1 MRRGFSATATATL
14 VLGLLL
20 GQSLPGE
27 ARTPRPPRPPAVPVV
42 VPDALT
48 APPLIRAADAKIPVA
63 LREAKIEVESH
74 GSLART
80 MLLLTLHNPNDRL
93 LEGHLEFPLQ
103 PGQQVSAF
111 ALDIDGVLRD
121 AVPVPKQKAQQV
133 FESIERR
140 NVDPGLLEQ
149 TAGNHFR
156 LRVYPIPARG
166 TRQVR
171 LVIDEALR
179 RDGDAWR
186 LDVPVHLLDEADGA
200 SLSIQSAG
208 LGAAPTQ
215 SGRFET
221 LRFER
226 RRGAYVARHDVL
238 RERVAGGRTRP
249 ASTLALRLPASA
261 DAQAYVQSF
270 DGERFALIDIPLPET
285 SSAVAKRRVPSSVGL
300 LWDAS
305 ASARHRDRQGEFA
318 LLDRYFAAMG
328 DGEVRLRVLRDVGE
342 DGGRFAIRNGD
353 WSALRKALETL
364 VHDGASDLAD
374 WTPEQGV
381 GEYLLVSDGLHNYGD
396 RAFPQLD
403 GHQALYALASSGAEV
418 DETRLSALAHA
429 RGGRLVR
436 WQGRDGLDAATDALL
451 GQGRRVVA
459 LESEGID
466 DLLPQA
472 WNVDDGLLRV
482 SGRLTEPT
490 ARVRVLMHDRGQ
502 IRKIEASVP
511 VDAPTSTQVAALWAS
526 WQVAAKA
533 AEPERHRGAITR
545 LGQRFG
551 IVTPGTSLLVLESP
565 EDYVRYDIPAPPA
578 LREQV
583 AVLQRNRDRTR
594 EQSRSERLEIVAT
607 RFAERVEWWNKTFPK
622 APPQKPKG
630 DRRGEVAGYVAA
642 DAAAPVM
649 SAPPPPPSAPLSEV
663 AAEELA
669 RAREAAMARR
679 SAEQRAATEGP
690 AGQTQEADLDRI
702 NVTGSRNIRR
712 AELETSS
719 PVHVLS
725 REEIAQSADRP
736 VMDALGGLTHSNTGQ
751 GVAIRLQAWAPD
763 SPYARRLRDAKA
775 EDLYALYLDE
785 KDSHADSTAFY
796 LDVADLLLK
805 KDRRA
810 EALRVLSNLA
820 EMKLENRHV
829 LRVLGYR
836 LMQAGDWAHAV
847 AVLREV
853 LRLADEEPQSHR
865 DLGLALAGAGQRQE
879 AIQRLYD
886 VAARPWDERF
896 SEVEL
901 VALNEMNEIIATS
914 PTPLDTAFID
924 RRLLKNMPLD
934 LRVVLAWDSDNSDM
948 DLWVTDP
955 NGEKCYYGNRN
966 TFQGGLLSDDFT
978 GGYGPEEFV
987 LKDAKPGKYK
997 VEANFFGDRQ
1007 QIVTGATTLNL
1018 RLSSGWGS
1026 PRRKDETVT
1035 LRLSGRSETVFVGE
1049 FEVK

>member
-1 MRRGFSATATATL
+1 MRRGFTATATATL
-14 VLGLLL
+14 MLGLLL

-27 ARTPRPPRPPAVPVV
+27 ARTPRPPRPPAVPVI

-48 APPLIRAADAKIPVA
+48 APPLIRAPEAKIPVA
-63 LREAKIEVESH
+63 LREAKIEVETH

-80 MLLLTLHNPNDRL
+80 TLLLTLHNPNDRL
-93 LEGHLEFPLQ
+93 LEGNLEFPLQ

-171 LVIDEALR
+171 LVIDEAMR
-179 RDGDAWR
+179 RDGEAWR

-200 SLSIQSAG
+200 ALSIQAEG
-208 LGAAPTQ
+208 LRAAPTQ
-215 SGRFET
+215 SGRFDT

-226 RRGAYVARHDVL
+226 RRGTFIARHDIL
-238 RERVAGGRTRP
+238 RERVVGGSARP
-249 ASTLALRLPASA
+249 ASTLSLRLPASA
-261 DAQAYVQSF
+261 DAQAFVQSF
-270 DGERFALIDIPLPET
+270 DSERFALIDIPLPEA
-285 SSAVAKRRVPSSVGL
+285 SAAVAKRRVPSSVGL

-305 ASARHRDRQGEFA
+305 ASARHRDKQSEFA
-318 LLDRYFAAMG
+318 LLDRYFAAM
-328 DGEVRLRVLRDVGE
+328 DNGEVRLRVLRDVGE
-342 DGGRFAIRNGD
+342 DGGRFSVRNGD
-353 WSALRKALETL
+353 WSALRKALEML

-381 GEYLLVSDGLHNYGD
+381 DEYLLVSDGLHNYGD
-396 RAFPQLD
+396 RAFPALKD
-403 GHQALYALASSGAEV
+403 GQSLYALASSGAEV
-418 DETRLSALAHA
+418 DATRLSALAQA
-429 RGGRLVR
+429 RGRRLVR
-436 WQGRDGLDAATDALL
+436 WQGRDGLEAAANALL
-451 GQGRRVVA
+451 GQGRRVIA
-459 LESEGID
+459 LEGEGIE
-466 DLLPQA
+466 DLLPQS
-472 WNVDDGLLRV
+472 WDIDGGLLRV
-482 SGRLTEPT
+482 AGRMTETT
-490 ARVRVLMHDRGQ
+490 ARVRVRLQEGARA
-502 IRKIEASVP
+502 RTIEASVAA
-511 VDAPTSTQVAALWAS
+511 DAPTSTQVAALWAS
-526 WQVAAKA
+526 WQVASKA

-565 EDYVRYDIPAPPA
+565 DDYVRYDIPAPA
-578 LREQV
+578 TLREQV
-583 AVLQRNRDRTR
+583 AALQRTRDRTR
-594 EQSRSERLEIVAT
+594 EQSRSERLEIVAK
-607 RFAERVEWWNKTFPK
+607 RFAERVEWWGKTFPK
-622 APPQKPKG
+622 TLPSKPKG
-630 DRRGEVAGYVAA
+630 ESRGEIAGYVAA

-649 SAPPPPPSAPLSEV
+649 SAPPPPPAPPSPV
-663 AAEELA
+663 AVEELS
-669 RAREAAMARR
+669 RARE
-679 SAEQRAATEGP
+679 SAVAERASQQRAAAP
-690 AGQTQEADLDRI
+690 AGARRQAEEEAAKAVQDD
-702 NVTGSRNIRR
+702 
-712 AELETSS
+712 
-719 PVHVLS
+719 
-725 REEIAQSADRP
+725 
-736 VMDALGGLTHSNTGQ
+736 TGQ

-763 SPYARRLRDAKA
+763 SPYARRLREAKA

-796 LDVADLLLK
+796 LDVADLLLQK
-805 KDRRA
+805 GRRA

-836 LMQAGDWAHAV
+836 LMQARDWPHAI
-847 AVLREV
+847 AVLRDV

-879 AIQRLYD
+879 AIERLYE
-886 VAARPWDERF
+886 VAARPWDDRF

-914 PTPLDTAFID
+914 PKPLDTAFID

-1018 RLSSGWGS
+1018 RLSSGWGT

>member
-42 VPDALT
+42 VPDAFT
-48 APPLIRAADAKIPVA
+48 APPLIRAPEAKIPVA
-63 LREAKIEVESH
+63 LREAKLDVETH

-80 MLLLTLHNPNDRL
+80 TLLLTLHNPNDRL
-93 LEGHLEFPLQ
+93 LEGNLEFPLQ

-111 ALDIDGVLRD
+111 ALDIDGALRD

-171 LVIDEALR
+171 LVIDEAMR

-200 SLSIQSAG
+200 TLSIHADG
-208 LGAAPTQ
+208 LRAAPTQ
-215 SGRFET
+215 GGRFDA

-226 RRGAYVARHDVL
+226 RRGAYVARHDIL
-238 RERVAGGRTRP
+238 RERIAGGRARP
-249 ASTLALRLPASA
+249 ASTLSLRLPASA
-261 DAQAYVQSF
+261 DAQAFVQSF
-270 DGERFALIDIPLPET
+270 DGERFALIDIPLPEASGAAT
-285 SSAVAKRRVPSSVGL
+285 KRRIPSTIGL

-305 ASARHRDRQGEFA
+305 ASARHRDRQSEFA

-328 DGEVRLRVLRDVGE
+328 NGEVRLRVLRDVGE
-342 DGGRFAIRNGD
+342 DDGRFSVRGGD
-353 WSALRKALETL
+353 WSALRKALEAL

-374 WTPEQGV
+374 WTPESGV

-396 RAFPQLD
+396 RAFPALKD
-403 GHQALYALASSGAEV
+403 GQALYALASSGAEV
-418 DETRLSALAHA
+418 DATRLSALAHA

-436 WQGRDGLDAATDALL
+436 WQGRDGLDAAADALL

-459 LESEGID
+459 LEGEGIE
-466 DLLPQA
+466 DLLPQS
-472 WNVDDGLLRV
+472 WHVDDGLLRV

-583 AVLQRNRDRTR
+583 AALQRTRDRTR

-607 RFAERVEWWNKTFPK
+607 RFTERVEWWNKTFPK
-622 APPQKPKG
+622 AAPPKPKG

-649 SAPPPPPSAPLSEV
+649 SAPPPPPAPPSEV

-669 RAREAAMARR
+669 RTRANAV
-679 SAEQRAATEGP
+679 AESDSRQRAAAP
-690 AGQTQEADLDRI
+690 AGARRQVEQEAAKAVQDD
-702 NVTGSRNIRR
+702 V
-712 AELETSS
+712 
-719 PVHVLS
+719 
-725 REEIAQSADRP
+725 
-736 VMDALGGLTHSNTGQ
+736 GQ

-763 SPYARRLRDAKA
+763 SSYARRLRDAKA

-805 KDRRA
+805 KNRRA

-836 LMQAGDWAHAV
+836 LMQAQDWPHAI

-879 AIQRLYD
+879 AIERLYE
-886 VAARPWDERF
+886 VASRPWDDRF

-924 RRLLKNMPLD
+924 RRLLKNMLLD

-1018 RLSSGWGS
+1018 RLSSGWGT

>member
-27 ARTPRPPRPPAVPVV
+27 ARTPRPLRPPAVPVV
-42 VPDALT
+42 APDALT
-48 APPLIRAADAKIPVA
+48 APPLIRSSEAKIPIA
-63 LREAKIEVESH
+63 LREAKLDVETH

-80 MLLLTLHNPNDRL
+80 TLLLTLHNPNDRL
-93 LEGHLEFPLQ
+93 LEGNLEFPLQ

-111 ALDIDGVLRD
+111 ALDIDGALRD

-200 SLSIQSAG
+200 TLSIHADG
-208 LGAAPTQ
+208 LSAAPTQ
-215 SGRFET
+215 GGRFET

-226 RRGAYVARHDVL
+226 RRGAYVARHEVL

-261 DAQAYVQSF
+261 DAQAFVQSF
-270 DGERFALIDIPLPET
+270 DGERFALIDIPVPHGAALIGR
-285 SSAVAKRRVPSSVGL
+285 RRVPSTVGL

-305 ASARHRDRQGEFA
+305 ASARHRDRHSEFA

-328 DGEVRLRVLRDVGE
+328 TGEVRLRVLRDVGE
-342 DGGRFAIRNGD
+342 DGGRFQIRDGD
-353 WSALRKALETL
+353 WSPLRKSLEAL

-374 WTPEQGV
+374 WTPEPGV
-381 GEYLLVSDGLHNYGD
+381 GEYLLISDGLHNYGD
-396 RAFPQLD
+396 RAFPALKD
-403 GHQALYALASSGAEV
+403 DQALYALASSGAEV
-418 DETRLSALAHA
+418 DATRLSALAQA

-436 WQGRDGLDAATDALL
+436 WEGRDGLDAAAEALL
-451 GQGRRVVA
+451 GPERRVIA
-459 LESEGID
+459 LEGEGID
-466 DLLPQA
+466 DLLPQS
-472 WNVDDGLLRV
+472 WDIDDGLLRV
-482 SGRLTEPT
+482 AGRMTEAT
-490 ARVRVLMHDRGQ
+490 ARVRVRLREGGRVRTLD
-502 IRKIEASVP
+502 ASIAAG
-511 VDAPTSTQVAALWAS
+511 APTSTQVAALWAS
-526 WQVAAKA
+526 WQVASKA

-583 AVLQRNRDRTR
+583 AVLQRTRDRSR
-594 EQSRSERLEIVAT
+594 EQSRSERLEVVAR
-607 RFAERVEWWNKTFPK
+607 RFAERVEWWGKTFPK
-622 APPQKPKG
+622 TAPPKPK
-630 DRRGEVAGYVAA
+630 REAHGEVAAYAA
-642 DAAAPVM
+642 SDAAAAPVM
-649 SAPPPPPSAPLSEV
+649 SAPPSAPPPPPSPI
-663 AAEELA
+663 AAEEVA
-669 RAREAAMARR
+669 RARE
-679 SAEQRAATEGP
+679 SAINERASQQRAAAP
-690 AGQTQEADLDRI
+690 AGA
-702 NVTGSRNIRR
+702 RR
-712 AELETSS
+712 AA
-719 PVHVLS
+719 
-725 REEIAQSADRP
+725 AQ
-736 VMDALGGLTHSNTGQ
+736 DAANGVEASDAGQ

-796 LDVADLLLK
+796 LDVADLLLQK
-805 KDRRA
+805 GRRA

-847 AVLREV
+847 SVLREV

-886 VAARPWDERF
+886 VAARPWDDRF

-966 TFQGGLLSDDFT
+966 TFQGGLISDDFT

-1018 RLSSGWGS
+1018 RLSSGWGT

>member
-48 APPLIRAADAKIPVA
+48 APPLIRAAEAKVPIA
-63 LREAKIEVESH
+63 LREAKLDVETH
-74 GSLART
+74 GGLART
-80 MLLLTLHNPNDRL
+80 TLLLTLFNPNDRL
-93 LEGHLEFPLQ
+93 LEGNLEFPLQ

-133 FESIERR
+133 FETIERR

-200 SLSIQSAG
+200 SLSIQSDG
-208 LGAAPTQ
+208 LRAAPTQ
-215 SGRFET
+215 GGRFET

-226 RRGAYVARHDVL
+226 RRGAYVARHDIL
-238 RERVAGGRTRP
+238 RERMASGTARP
-249 ASTLALRLPASA
+249 GSTLALRLPASA

-270 DGERFALIDIPLPET
+270 DGERFALVDLPLPEA
-285 SSAVAKRRVPSSVGL
+285 SAAVTKRRVPASVGL

-374 WTPEQGV
+374 WTPEPGV

-396 RAFPQLD
+396 RAFPALKAGQS
-403 GHQALYALASSGAEV
+403 LYALASSGAEV
-418 DETRLSALAHA
+418 DATRLSALARA

-436 WQGRDGLDAATDALL
+436 WQGRDGLDAAANALL
-451 GQGRRVVA
+451 GQGRRVIG
-459 LESEGID
+459 LEGEGID
-466 DLLPQA
+466 DLLPQS
-472 WNVDDGLLRV
+472 WDIDDGLLRV
-482 SGRLTEPT
+482 SGRMTEAT
-490 ARVRVLMHDRGQ
+490 ARVRVRVQEGGRVRTVD
-502 IRKIEASVP
+502 ASIAA
-511 VDAPTSTQVAALWAS
+511 DAPTSTQVATLWAS
-526 WQVAAKA
+526 WQVASKA

-551 IVTPGTSLLVLESP
+551 IVTPDTSLLVLESP

-583 AVLQRNRDRTR
+583 AALQRNRDRTR
-594 EQSRSERLEIVAT
+594 EQSRSERLDSVAK
-607 RFAERVEWWNKTFPK
+607 RFAERVEWWGKTFPK
-622 APPQKPKG
+622 TALPKPKG
-630 DRRGEVAGYVAA
+630 EGRGEVAAYATGDA
-642 DAAAPVM
+642 AAAPVM
-649 SAPPPPPSAPLSEV
+649 SAPPSAPPPPSPI
-663 AAEELA
+663 AAEEVA
-669 RAREAAMARR
+669 RARE
-679 SAEQRAATEGP
+679 SAINERVSQQRAAAP
-690 AGQTQEADLDRI
+690 AGARRQAEQNADKAIEAD
-702 NVTGSRNIRR
+702 G
-712 AELETSS
+712 AGE
-719 PVHVLS
+719 
-725 REEIAQSADRP
+725 
-736 VMDALGGLTHSNTGQ
+736 

-763 SPYARRLRDAKA
+763 SPYARRLRDAKS

-796 LDVADLLLK
+796 LDVAGLLLQK
-805 KDRRA
+805 GRRA

-955 NGEKCYYGNRN
+955 NGERCYYGNRN

-1018 RLSSGWGS
+1018 RLSSGWGT

-1035 LRLSGRSETVFVGE
+1035 LRLSGKSETVFVGE

>member
-27 ARTPRPPRPPAVPVV
+27 ARTPRPPRPPAVPIV

-48 APPLIRAADAKIPVA
+48 APPLIRASEAKILVV
-63 LREAKIEVESH
+63 LREAKLGVETH

-80 MLLLTLHNPNDRL
+80 TLLLTLHNPNDRL
-93 LEGHLEFPLQ
+93 LEGNLEFPLQ

-171 LVIDEALR
+171 LVIDEAMR

-200 SLSIQSAG
+200 TLLIHADG
-208 LGAAPTQ
+208 LRAAPTQ
-215 SGRFET
+215 GGRFDA

-226 RRGAYVARHDVL
+226 RRGAYVARHDIL
-238 RERVAGGRTRP
+238 RERIAGGRART
-249 ASTLALRLPASA
+249 ASTLSLRLPASA
-261 DAQAYVQSF
+261 DAQAFVQPF
-270 DGERFALIDIPLPET
+270 DGERFALIDIPLPELPDGAT
-285 SSAVAKRRVPSSVGL
+285 KRSIPSTVGL

-305 ASARHRDRQGEFA
+305 ASARDRDRQGEFA

-328 DGEVRLRVLRDVGE
+328 NGEVRLRVLRDVGE
-342 DGGRFAIRNGD
+342 DGGRFSVRGGD
-353 WSALRKALETL
+353 WSALRKALEAL

-374 WTPEQGV
+374 WTPESGV

-396 RAFPQLD
+396 RAFPALKD
-403 GHQALYALASSGAEV
+403 GQALYAMASSGAEV
-418 DETRLSALAHA
+418 DATRLSALAHA

-436 WQGRDGLDAATDALL
+436 WQGRDGLDAAADALL

-459 LESEGID
+459 LEGEGID

-583 AVLQRNRDRTR
+583 AALQRNRDRTR
-594 EQSRSERLEIVAT
+594 EQSRSERLEIVAK
-607 RFAERVEWWNKTFPK
+607 RFAERVEWWGKTFPK
-622 APPQKPKG
+622 TAPQKPKG
-630 DRRGEVAGYVAA
+630 ENRGEIAGYVSA
-642 DAAAPVM
+642 DAAAAPVM
-649 SAPPPPPSAPLSEV
+649 SAPPPPPSAPPSPV

-669 RAREAAMARR
+669 RARESAMAQRA
-679 SAEQRAATEGP
+679 SQQRAAAP
-690 AGQTQEADLDRI
+690 AGA
-702 NVTGSRNIRR
+702 RR
-712 AELETSS
+712 QAE
-719 PVHVLS
+719 
-725 REEIAQSADRP
+725 R
-736 VMDALGGLTHSNTGQ
+736 DAAKAVEDDAAGQ

-805 KDRRA
+805 KGRRA

-836 LMQAGDWAHAV
+836 LMQAQDWPHAI

-879 AIQRLYD
+879 AIERLYE
-886 VAARPWDERF
+886 VAARPWDDRF

-914 PTPLDTAFID
+914 PIPLDTAFID

-1018 RLSSGWGS
+1018 RLSSGWGT

>member
-42 VPDALT
+42 IPDALT
-48 APPLIRAADAKIPVA
+48 APPLIRAPEAKIPVA
-63 LREAKIEVESH
+63 LREAKLDVETH

-80 MLLLTLHNPNDRL
+80 TLLLTLHNPNDRL
-93 LEGHLEFPLQ
+93 LEGNLEFPLQ

-111 ALDIDGVLRD
+111 ALDIDGALRD

-171 LVIDEALR
+171 LVIDEAMR
-179 RDGDAWR
+179 REGDAWR

-200 SLSIQSAG
+200 TLSIQADG
-208 LGAAPTQ
+208 LSAAPTQ
-215 SGRFET
+215 GGRFQA

-226 RRGAYVARHDVL
+226 RRGAYVARHDIL
-238 RERVAGGRTRP
+238 RERIAGGRART
-249 ASTLALRLPASA
+249 ASTLSLRIPASA
-261 DAQAYVQSF
+261 YAQAFVQSF
-270 DGERFALIDIPLPET
+270 DGERFALIDIPVPHGA
-285 SSAVAKRRVPSSVGL
+285 AVIGKRRLPSSIGL

-318 LLDRYFAAMG
+318 LLDRYFSAMG
-328 DGEVRLRVLRDVGE
+328 NGEARLRVLRDVGE
-342 DGGRFAIRNGD
+342 DGGRFPIRNGD
-353 WSALRKALETL
+353 WSALRKALEAL

-374 WTPEQGV
+374 WTPEPGV
-381 GEYLLVSDGLHNYGD
+381 DEYLLVSDGLHNYGD
-396 RAFPQLD
+396 RAFPALKE
-403 GHQALYALASSGAEV
+403 GQALYALASSGAEV
-418 DETRLSALAHA
+418 DAMRLAALAHA

-436 WQGRDGLDAATDALL
+436 WQGRDGLDAAADALL
-451 GQGRRVVA
+451 GPERRVIA
-459 LESEGID
+459 LEGEGID
-466 DLLPQA
+466 DLLPQS
-472 WNVDDGLLRV
+472 WDIDDSLLRV
-482 SGRLTEPT
+482 TGRMTENT
-490 ARVRVLMHDRGQ
+490 ARVRVRLREGDRV
-502 IRKIEASVP
+502 RTLDASIAA
-511 VDAPTSTQVAALWAS
+511 DARASTQVAALWAS

-583 AVLQRNRDRTR
+583 AALQRTRDRTR
-594 EQSRSERLEIVAT
+594 EQSRSERLEIVAK
-607 RFAERVEWWNKTFPK
+607 RFAERVEWWSKTFPK
-622 APPQKPKG
+622 TPPPKPKG
-630 DRRGEVAGYVAA
+630 DRRGEALGYVAA

-649 SAPPPPPSAPLSEV
+649 SAPPPPPSAPPSPV

-669 RAREAAMARR
+669 RARESAMAERA
-679 SAEQRAATEGP
+679 SQQRAAAP
-690 AGQTQEADLDRI
+690 AGARRQAEQEAAKAI
-702 NVTGSRNIRR
+702 
-712 AELETSS
+712 E
-719 PVHVLS
+719 
-725 REEIAQSADRP
+725 ADG
-736 VMDALGGLTHSNTGQ
+736 AGQ

-775 EDLYALYLDE
+775 EDLYTLYLDE

-805 KDRRA
+805 KGRRA

-901 VALNEMNEIIATS
+901 VALNEMNEIIAAS

-1018 RLSSGWGS
+1018 RLSSGWGT

>member
-27 ARTPRPPRPPAVPVV
+27 ARTPRPPRPPAVPVL

-48 APPLIRAADAKIPVA
+48 APPLIRAPEAKIPVA
-63 LREAKIEVESH
+63 LREAKLNVETH

-80 MLLLTLHNPNDRL
+80 TLLLTLHNPNDRL
-93 LEGHLEFPLQ
+93 LEGNLEFPLQ

-111 ALDIDGVLRD
+111 ALDIDGALRD

-171 LVIDEALR
+171 LVIDEAMR
-179 RDGDAWR
+179 RDADAWR

-200 SLSIQSAG
+200 TLSIQADG
-208 LGAAPTQ
+208 LRAAPTQ
-215 SGRFET
+215 SGRFDA

-226 RRGAYVARHDVL
+226 RRGAYVARHDIL
-238 RERVAGGRTRP
+238 RERITGGGARP

-261 DAQAYVQSF
+261 DAQSFVQSF
-270 DGERFALIDIPLPET
+270 DGERFALIDIPLPEASGAAT
-285 SSAVAKRRVPSSVGL
+285 KRRIPSTVGL

-328 DGEVRLRVLRDVGE
+328 NGEVRLRVLRDVGE
-342 DGGRFAIRNGD
+342 DGGRFSVRNGD
-353 WSALRKALETL
+353 WSALRKALEAL

-374 WTPEQGV
+374 WEPEGDV
-381 GEYLLVSDGLHNYGD
+381 DEYLLVSDGLHNYGD
-396 RAFPQLD
+396 RDFPRLQTD
-403 GHQALYALASSGAEV
+403 DQTLYALASSGAEV
-418 DETRLSALAHA
+418 DATRLSALAQA

-436 WQGRDGLDAATDALL
+436 WQGREGLEVAADALL
-451 GQGRRVVA
+451 GQGRRVIA
-459 LESEGID
+459 LEGEGIE
-466 DLLPQA
+466 DLLPQS
-472 WNVDDGLLRV
+472 WDIDGGLLRV
-482 SGRLTEPT
+482 AGRMTETT
-490 ARVRVLMHDRGQ
+490 ARVRVRLQEGARA
-502 IRKIEASVP
+502 RTIEASVAA
-511 VDAPTSTQVAALWAS
+511 DAPTSMQVAALWVS

-565 EDYVRYDIPAPPA
+565 EDYVRYDIPAPPT

-583 AVLQRNRDRTR
+583 AALQRTRDRTR
-594 EQSRSERLEIVAT
+594 EQSRSERLEIVAK
-607 RFAERVEWWNKTFPK
+607 RFAERAEWWNKIFPK
-622 APPQKPKG
+622 TAPQKPKG
-630 DRRGEVAGYVAA
+630 DLRAGSGTDSAGYIAA
-642 DAAAPVM
+642 DAAAEPVM
-649 SAPPPPPSAPLSEV
+649 SAPPPPPPPPSPAPSSPVERSAV
-663 AAEELA
+663 EELA
-669 RAREAAMARR
+669 RAREDAFATRA
-679 SAEQRAATEGP
+679 SQQRAAAP
-690 AGQTQEADLDRI
+690 AGA
-702 NVTGSRNIRR
+702 RR
-712 AELETSS
+712 QAEQDAAKT
-719 PVHVLS
+719 
-725 REEIAQSADRP
+725 AQD
-736 VMDALGGLTHSNTGQ
+736 DAGQ

-763 SPYARRLRDAKA
+763 SPYARRLRGAKA

-796 LDVADLLLK
+796 LDVADLLLQK
-805 KDRRA
+805 GRRA
-810 EALRVLSNLA
+810 ESLRVLSNLA

-836 LMQAGDWAHAV
+836 LMQARDWPHAI
-847 AVLREV
+847 AVLRDV

-879 AIQRLYD
+879 AIARLYE
-886 VAARPWDERF
+886 VAARPWDDRF

-914 PTPLDTAFID
+914 PVRLDTSFID
-924 RRLLKNMPLD
+924 RRVLKNMPLD

-1018 RLSSGWGS
+1018 RLSSGWGT

>member
-1 MRRGFSATATATL
+1 M
-14 VLGLLL
+14 
-20 GQSLPGE
+20 
-27 ARTPRPPRPPAVPVV
+27 
-42 VPDALT
+42 
-48 APPLIRAADAKIPVA
+48 
-63 LREAKIEVESH
+63 
-74 GSLART
+74 
-80 MLLLTLHNPNDRL
+80 
-93 LEGHLEFPLQ
+93 
-103 PGQQVSAF
+103 
-111 ALDIDGVLRD
+111 
-121 AVPVPKQKAQQV
+121 
-133 FESIERR
+133 
-140 NVDPGLLEQ
+140 
-149 TAGNHFR
+149 
-156 LRVYPIPARG
+156 
-166 TRQVR
+166 
-171 LVIDEALR
+171 
-179 RDGDAWR
+179 
-186 LDVPVHLLDEADGA
+186 
-200 SLSIQSAG
+200 
-208 LGAAPTQ
+208 
-215 SGRFET
+215 
-221 LRFER
+221 
-226 RRGAYVARHDVL
+226 
-238 RERVAGGRTRP
+238 
-249 ASTLALRLPASA
+249 
-261 DAQAYVQSF
+261 QAF
-270 DGERFALIDIPLPET
+270 DGERFALIDIPLPEASGAAT
-285 SSAVAKRRVPSSVGL
+285 NRRIPSTVGL

-342 DGGRFAIRNGD
+342 DGGRFIVRNGD
-353 WSALRKALETL
+353 WSALRKALEAL

-396 RAFPQLD
+396 RAFPALKD
-403 GHQALYALASSGAEV
+403 GQSLYALASSGAEV
-418 DETRLSALAHA
+418 DATRLSALAQA

-436 WQGRDGLDAATDALL
+436 WQGRDGLDAATNALL
-451 GQGRRVVA
+451 GLGRRVIA
-459 LESEGID
+459 LEGDGID
-466 DLLPQA
+466 DLLPQS
-472 WNVDDGLLRV
+472 WDIDDGLLRAA
-482 SGRLTEPT
+482 GRMTEAS
-490 ARVRVLMHDRGQ
+490 ARVRVRVQEGGRVRTVDAL
-502 IRKIEASVP
+502 IAA
-511 VDAPTSTQVAALWAS
+511 DAPTSMQVAALWAS
-526 WQVAAKA
+526 WQVASKA

-583 AVLQRNRDRTR
+583 AALQRTRDRTR
-594 EQSRSERLEIVAT
+594 EQSRSERLEIVAK
-607 RFAERVEWWNKTFPK
+607 RFAERVEWWGKTFPK
-622 APPQKPKG
+622 TPPAKPKG
-630 DRRGEVAGYVAA
+630 DRRGEALGYVAA

-649 SAPPPPPSAPLSEV
+649 SAPPPPSAPPSPV

-669 RAREAAMARR
+669 RARESAMAERASQQRVAAPAGARRQAEQEAAMTPRDD
-679 SAEQRAATEGP
+679 
-690 AGQTQEADLDRI
+690 AGA
-702 NVTGSRNIRR
+702 
-712 AELETSS
+712 
-719 PVHVLS
+719 
-725 REEIAQSADRP
+725 
-736 VMDALGGLTHSNTGQ
+736 

-775 EDLYALYLDE
+775 EDLYAIYLDE

-796 LDVADLLLK
+796 LDVADLLLQK
-805 KDRRA
+805 GRRA

-847 AVLREV
+847 TVLREV

-865 DLGLALAGAGQRQE
+865 DLGLSLAGAGQRQE

-914 PTPLDTAFID
+914 PTPLDTGFID

-1007 QIVTGATTLNL
+1007 QIVTGATTLSL
-1018 RLSSGWGS
+1018 RLSTGWGT
-1026 PRRKDETVT
+1026 RGQRDQVVT
-1035 LRLSGRSETVFVGE
+1035 LRLSGRSETVLVGE